1 MAEEKKLVQ
10 FQIRGEDPIDAITP
24 IYSNFVGISRV
35 GTDIQFEFI
44 FLDLNQLAQI
54 LDPTK
59 AKGPATATGPQELV
73 GKTVAKIVMP
83 GLNFMQAKEQID
95 VIMRAL
101 SEAFQAPEVRK

>member
-1 MAEEKKLVQ
+1 MTEEKKVVQ

-59 AKGPATATGPQELV
+59 EATTERQELI

-83 GLNFMQAKEQID
+83 GLNFMQAKDQID
-95 VIMRAL
+95 LIMRAL
-101 SEAFQAPEVRK
+101 SEALQTREVRNER